1 MTPEIS
7 LAVTPTRTT
16 NGHTITFSG
25 HISGGNEPR
34 GGVPLQL
41 EYREGSRWMVY
52 QVVRA
57 DPRNGGFIY
66 RYTFERTTQ
75 SITYTFR
82 FAIPPSGVA
91 GYPYEPAA
99 SPPRSVHVD
108 P

>member
-1 MTPEIS
+1 
-7 LAVTPTRTT
+7 
-16 NGHTITFSG
+16 
-25 HISGGNEPR
+25 
-34 GGVPLQL
+34 
-41 EYREGSRWMVY
+41 MVY

-57 DPRNGGFIY
+57 DPHDGRYIY

-91 GYPYEPAA
+91 GYPYQPAA